1 MSERESPLFEAAIF
15 GKEVQLFL
23 GTTTGKY
30 LVKRAEEEA
39 AQATAALKT
48 VFPLRWRRVM
58 DLQNRIYRAESIQ
71 KWLGEAIMDGVH
83 AEKIITGEDD
93 NG

>member
-1 MSERESPLFEAAIF
+1 MNRENPLMETAIF
-15 GKEVQLFL
+15 GREVEVFL
-23 GTTTGKY
+23 NTSVGKY

-39 AQATAALKT
+39 QEATHALKS
-48 VFPLRWRRVM
+48 VFPMRWRKITE
-58 DLQNRIYRAESIQ
+58 LQNRIYRAESIQ

-83 AEKIITGEDD
+83 AEKIITGED